1 VECFCRFLASFQI
14 TNLFSYENKITE
26 LADIIRVFKLSGG
39 FGMSVFFV
47 PTLSAEDWK
56 PLLAKPD
63 KHWRTGYS
71 AKSLAYCWHSAGGR
85 FPNSVQKVFKSSGN
99 NIFQN
104 IKMLVAF
111 PEYKTFLPPV
121 GGRPSQSDIFI
132 LARGDS
138 ELVSIVVEG
147 KALEGFGETVN
158 EWLQDTSPGKITRLN
173 YLLGLLSLKSVD
185 VESCKYQLLHRTAS
199 AVIEAD
205 KFNAKVAL
213 MLIHSFGD
221 DPQAFSDY
229 RQFLTLFNVND
240 VPENSIV
247 YGKKVGS

>member
-1 VECFCRFLASFQI
+1 
-14 TNLFSYENKITE
+14 
-26 LADIIRVFKLSGG
+26 
-39 FGMSVFFV
+39 MSVFFV
-47 PTLSAEDWK
+47 PALSAEDWK
-56 PLLAKPD
+56 TLLAKPD

-71 AKSLAYCWHSAGGR
+71 AKSLAYCWHSAVGR

-99 NIFQN
+99 NTFQN
-104 IKMLVAF
+104 IKMLMAF

-121 GGRPSQSDIFI
+121 RGRPSQSDIFI

-138 ELVSIVVEG
+138 DLVSIVVEG

-158 EWLQDTSPGKITRLN
+158 EWLQDKSPGKITRLD

-185 VESCKYQLLHRTAS
+185 VEPCKYQLLHRTAS

-205 KFNAKVAL
+205 KFNAAVAL
-213 MLIHSFGD
+213 VLIHSFGD

-229 RQFLTLFNVND
+229 KHFLSLFNVNN
-240 VPENSIV
+240 VAENSIV
-247 YGKKVGS
+247 YGKKVGGTDLFFAWVKGERKYLEA